1 MKDGA
6 DSLAQNTTNLEGK
19 TAFAPVLFGHSK
31 FEMILNLEAEVK
43 SESATLGRGLGGGV
57 HSAIMR
63 SEKQSIP
70 LQEWVYIE
78 RRVEIREPR
87 PGHSKVDC

>member
-1 MKDGA
+1 
-6 DSLAQNTTNLEGK
+6 
-19 TAFAPVLFGHSK
+19 
-31 FEMILNLEAEVK
+31 MILNLEAEVK

-57 HSAIMR
+57 HSAIMS